1 METNEL
7 FKELKNSMDKAID
20 HTLGELGNLHTGKA
34 SPSMLDGIK
43 VSAYGSS
50 MGLKECAAVTSPDAK
65 TLSVQPWDKSILKE
79 IEKAIQNANLGL
91 NPIADGGLLRIPIPE
106 LTGERRQELV
116 KTAGSIAEEGKI
128 RIRQIRR
135 DAIAQLKDAQK
146 EGLSEDDI
154 KRAEKDVQ
162 KEHDAFIEKI
172 NDALAHKEA
181 ELKNV

>member
-1 METNEL
+1 METNDI
-7 FKELKNSMDKAID
+7 FKELKDSMNKALE

-50 MGLKECAAVTSPDAK
+50 MGLKECAAITTPDAK
-65 TLSVQPWDKSILKE
+65 TISVQPWDKSILKD

-91 NPIADGGLLRIPIPE
+91 NPIADGGLLRIPVPE

-135 DAIAQLKDAQK
+135 DAIAQLKEAQK
-146 EGLSEDDI
+146 DGLSEDDI

-162 KEHDAFIEKI
+162 KEHDAFIVKI
-172 NDALAHKEA
+172 NEALTHKEA
-181 ELKNV
+181 ELKQI

>member
-135 DAIAQLKDAQK
+135 DAITQLKDAQK

>member
-7 FKELKNSMDKAID
+7 FKELKNSMDKALD

-172 NDALAHKEA
+172 NDALSHKEA

>member
-135 DAIAQLKDAQK
+135 DAIAHLKEAQK

-172 NDALAHKEA
+172 NDALANKEA